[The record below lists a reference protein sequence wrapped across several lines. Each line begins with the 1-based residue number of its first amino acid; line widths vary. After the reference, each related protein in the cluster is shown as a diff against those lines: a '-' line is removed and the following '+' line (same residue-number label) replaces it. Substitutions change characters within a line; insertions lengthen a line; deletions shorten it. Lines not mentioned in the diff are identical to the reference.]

1 MLTPDAPKKRQRRTL
16 MTIFIGIGGWTYE
29 PWRGTFYPE
38 GLTQKRE
45 LEYAASKLTGIEIN
59 GTYYGSQKPESFRKW
74 RDETPDGFTFAVKGT
89 RYATNRKDL
98 AASSE
103 SVERFLKSGI
113 TELGDKLGPINW
125 QFMATKKFDE
135 QDFENFFKLL
145 PPELDGVRLRHAVEV
160 RHDSF
165 RDPAFIALARR
176 YKIAVI
182 TGADSE
188 FPVIADQTAHYAYL
202 RLMGTSEGH
211 DKGYSEADLD
221 AWARRIKALSEGDIP
236 DDLACVTGERKT
248 TPRDVYA
255 YVISGHKVA
264 NPAAAMALIE
274 RLK

>member
-1 MLTPDAPKKRQRRTL
+1 MA
-16 MTIFIGIGGWTYE
+16 IFIGIGGWTYE
-29 PWRGTFYPE
+29 PWRGTFYPD

-74 RDETPDGFTFAVKGT
+74 RNETPDGFTFAVKGT

-125 QFMATKKFDE
+125 QFMATKKFDPA
-135 QDFENFFKLL
+135 DFEHFFKLL
-145 PPELDGVRLRHAVEV
+145 PPEQDGVRLRHAVEV
-160 RHDSF
+160 RHPTFQCKEFVD
-165 RDPAFIALARR
+165 LARH
-176 YKIAVI
+176 YGVAII
-182 TGADSE
+182 TGADSD
-188 FPVIADQTAHYAYL
+188 FPVIADLTADFAYV
-202 RLMGTSEGH
+202 RIMGTTDQHE
-211 DKGYSEADLD
+211 KGYSEQALD
-221 AWARRIKALSEGDIP
+221 EWAYRARTLAEGQVP
-236 DDLACVTGERKT
+236 GDLATYGEKQA
-248 TPRDVYA
+248 PKPHDVFL
-255 YVISGHKVA
+255 YVISGHKVL